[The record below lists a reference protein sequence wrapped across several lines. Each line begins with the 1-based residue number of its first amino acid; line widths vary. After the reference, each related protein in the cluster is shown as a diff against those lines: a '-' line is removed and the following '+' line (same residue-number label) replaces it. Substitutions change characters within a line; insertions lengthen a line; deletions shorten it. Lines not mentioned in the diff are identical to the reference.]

1 MLERILN
8 EIKYD
13 RVSGTIKVDG
23 KKIYV
28 NVSEKSDEEGSYQI
42 SQDGEMFSIT
52 ITGKTCE
59 KSLPCACF
67 EIYRNVAHLFYK
79 PDTDV
84 LSEKGFYNSSDFL
97 TDNADQ
103 LCKDMWLDKWA
114 SNKREWN
121 VTVDKI
127 LPLMHKEDIV
137 KLMPDVS
144 DHEVNETL
152 KETNSEIKFRRTYL
166 TFLKDMY
173 LEKHPKMEKEVN
185 KNKKISPLEKR
196 RLKQGLFEVAE
207 SMGYYPEKKESPV
220 AGPNQLATV
229 MSRMGLSQVTNTI
242 SFEDGMKTIMR
253 AINREDIKPGRFN
266 IQSHRYILLNHEP
279 DDWKKKYHEYYF
291 KSGSVY
297 VPYAKSEEGT
307 PEFIENNTYEKL
319 KINKEKAAFEII
331 KTYERIT
338 NDFLKMALQRFQYEV
353 YLNKRK
359 EIAQATINILG
370 DFASSPTINTP
381 TMKTLDEMI
390 QQIRL
395 NNSCAERIKTKTTGM
410 LSYNER
416 KKIFIDSVERRKNE
430 SDEAFKKRAEILWEE
445 KQRG

>member
-1 MLERILN
+1 
-8 EIKYD
+8 
-13 RVSGTIKVDG
+13 
-23 KKIYV
+23 
-28 NVSEKSDEEGSYQI
+28 
-42 SQDGEMFSIT
+42 
-52 ITGKTCE
+52 
-59 KSLPCACF
+59 
-67 EIYRNVAHLFYK
+67 
-79 PDTDV
+79 
-84 LSEKGFYNSSDFL
+84 
-97 TDNADQ
+97 
-103 LCKDMWLDKWA
+103 
-114 SNKREWN
+114 
-121 VTVDKI
+121 
-127 LPLMHKEDIV
+127 
-137 KLMPDVS
+137 
-144 DHEVNETL
+144 
-152 KETNSEIKFRRTYL
+152 
-166 TFLKDMY
+166 
-173 LEKHPKMEKEVN
+173 
-185 KNKKISPLEKR
+185 
-196 RLKQGLFEVAE
+196 LKQGLFEVAE

-395 NNSCAERIKTKTTGM
+395 NNSCAERIKTKTTGR

>member
-1 MLERILN
+1 MIERILN

-13 RVSGTIKVDG
+13 RMSGTIDVDG

-42 SQDGEMFSIT
+42 SQDGEIFSIT

-79 PDTDV
+79 PGTDV

-97 TDNADQ
+97 SDNADQ
-103 LCKDMWLDKWA
+103 LYKNMWLDKWA
-114 SNKREWN
+114 SEKREWN
-121 VTVDKI
+121 VTVDKV

-152 KETNSEIKFRRTYL
+152 KETNLEIKFRRTYL

-173 LEKHPKMEKEVN
+173 LEKHPKMEKEIN

-196 RLKQGLFEVAE
+196 RLKQGLFEAAA
-207 SMGYYPEKKESPV
+207 SMGYYPEKKEPLV
-220 AGPNQLATV
+220 VKPNQLATI
-229 MSRMGLSQVTNTI
+229 MSKMGLSQVTNTI

-253 AINREDIKPGRFN
+253 AINREDIKPSRFN
-266 IQSHRYILLNHEP
+266 IQSHQYILLNHEP
-279 DDWKKKYHEYYF
+279 DNWKKKYHKYYF

-307 PEFIENNTYEKL
+307 PEFIENNTYKKL
-319 KINKEKAAFEII
+319 TIDKEKAAFEII

-338 NDFLKMALQRFQYEV
+338 NDFLKLALKRFQYEV

-370 DFASSPTINTP
+370 NFATLPTTNTP
-381 TMKTLDEMI
+381 TMKNLDEMI
-390 QQIRL
+390 QQMRL

-430 SDEAFKKRAEILWEE
+430 GDEAFKKRAESLWEE

>member
-8 EIKYD
+8 EIRYD

-28 NVSEKSDEEGSYQI
+28 NISEKSDEESSYQI

-67 EIYRNVAHLFYK
+67 EIYRNIGHLFYK

-97 TDNADQ
+97 TDNADR
-103 LCKDMWLDKWA
+103 LYMDMWLDKWA
-114 SNKREWN
+114 SEKREWN
-121 VTVDKI
+121 VTVDKV

-144 DHEVNETL
+144 DREVNETL
-152 KETNSEIKFRRTYL
+152 KETNLEIKFRRTYL

-173 LEKHPKMEKEVN
+173 LEEHPKMEKEVN
-185 KNKKISPLEKR
+185 KNKKISPLEKH
-196 RLKQGLFEVAE
+196 RLKQGLFEVAA
-207 SMGYYPEKKESPV
+207 SMGYYPEKKEQRV
-220 AGPNQLATV
+220 ASPNQLANI
-229 MSRMGLSQVTNTI
+229 MNKMGLSQVTNNI

-253 AINREDIKPGRFN
+253 AINREDVKPGRFN
-266 IQSHRYILLNHEP
+266 IQSHRYILLDHEP
-279 DDWKKKYHEYYF
+279 NDWKKRYHKYYF

-297 VPYAKSEEGT
+297 VPYAKSEESV
-307 PEFIENNTYEKL
+307 PEFIENNTYKKL
-319 KINKEKAAFEII
+319 TINKEKAALGII
-331 KTYERIT
+331 NTYERIT
-338 NDFLKMALQRFQYEV
+338 NDFLKMALKRFQYEV

-370 DFASSPTINTP
+370 DFISLPTTSIP
-381 TMKTLDEMI
+381 TMKNLDEMI

-416 KKIFIDSVERRKNE
+416 KKIFIDSIERRKNE
-430 SDEAFKKRAEILWEE
+430 SDEAFKKRAEILWEKE
-445 KQRG
+445 QRG